1 MGATDL
7 CVCPFISGRSTP
19 GLSLEL
25 SEFSHD
31 SCTLLSRP
39 CPAARLT
46 FVSPWEGAPGCLP
59 KRVRAH
65 GTRGPVSP
73 HSCQLGFSVTAQLVG
88 GKGHLT
94 VVFICVSRAADDAEL
109 TLLHTPSARRTS
121 PFKEAYSRLFTPL
134 KNWGICPL
142 VLNYRSALHI
152 RYKSFIRHA
161 ICQKNFLRVVFH
173 FLDGIP

>member
-1 MGATDL
+1 MQIRAHVPVTHCMGATYL

-59 KRVRAH
+59 KR
-65 GTRGPVSP
+65 
-73 HSCQLGFSVTAQLVG
+73 
-88 GKGHLT
+88 
-94 VVFICVSRAADDAEL
+94 AADDAEH

-121 PFKEAYSRLFTPL
+121 PFKKAYSRLFTPL

>member
-1 MGATDL
+1 MQIRAHVPVTHCMGATYL

-59 KRVRAH
+59 KRLRAH

-94 VVFICVSRAADDAEL
+94 VVFICISRAADDAEH
-109 TLLHTPSARRTS
+109 TLLHTPFQEGLLTS
-121 PFKEAYSRLFTPL
+121 FHPVKKLGYLPFSTELQECFAY
-134 KNWGICPL
+134 
-142 VLNYRSALHI
+142 
-152 RYKSFIRHA
+152 
-161 ICQKNFLRVVFH
+161 
-173 FLDGIP
+173 